1 MVEQYISVIEKSKLF
16 YGIKQDEIILL
27 LQCLAPQIRG
37 YSKNEFI
44 INSGEAIDAFGLVL
58 EGEAMVLKESADGNR
73 VVMTV
78 VKQGDLFGEMFVFS
92 SRKKWP
98 VTVRVQNSC
107 KILFLK
113 NSDLIARCG
122 NNCSWHV
129 TMLQNFMRVISDKSL
144 MLNKKVEY
152 LSIKSLRGKIST
164 YLFEQYENS
173 KGNTLI
179 LPLKRN
185 ELADFLNVS
194 RPSMSREMCAMR
206 DEGIIEF
213 HLSTFKIKDLEALKS
228 FCEF

>member
-122 NNCSWHV
+122 NNCSWHA

-152 LSIKSLRGKIST
+152 LSIKNLRGKIST

-173 KGNTLI
+173 KSNTLI

>member
-1 MVEQYISVIEKSKLF
+1 MFEGYISIIEKSKLF
-16 YGIKQDEIILL
+16 YGIEKDEIGLL
-27 LQCLAPQIRG
+27 LQCLAPQIRS

-58 EGEAMVLKESADGNR
+58 EGDAMVLKESADGNR

-164 YLFEQYENS
+164 YLFEQYQNS
-173 KGNTLI
+173 KSNTII

-194 RPSMSREMCAMR
+194 RPSMSREMCTMR
-206 DEGIIEF
+206 DEGIIDF
-213 HLSTFKIKDLEALKS
+213 HLSTFKIKDLETLKS

>member
-1 MVEQYISVIEKSKLF
+1 MFEQYISIIEKSKLF
-16 YGIKQDEIILL
+16 YGIKEDEIVSL
-27 LQCLAPQIRG
+27 LQCLAPRIRS

-98 VTVRVQNSC
+98 VTVRVQTHC

-144 MLNKKVEY
+144 MLYKKVEY
-152 LSIKSLRGKIST
+152 LSI
-164 YLFEQYENS
+164 
-173 KGNTLI
+173 
-179 LPLKRN
+179 
-185 ELADFLNVS
+185 
-194 RPSMSREMCAMR
+194 
-206 DEGIIEF
+206 
-213 HLSTFKIKDLEALKS
+213 
-228 FCEF
+228 